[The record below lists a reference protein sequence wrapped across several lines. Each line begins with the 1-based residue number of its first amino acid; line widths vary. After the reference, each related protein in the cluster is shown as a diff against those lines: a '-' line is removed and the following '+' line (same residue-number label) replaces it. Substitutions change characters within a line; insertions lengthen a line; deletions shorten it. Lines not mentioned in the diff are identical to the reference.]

1 VQPSCQPLRRARA
14 CARLA
19 AASNLRARSEGAVD
33 LVDNDDLADPKWI
46 IAPTVAGPRGAEL
59 EDLWHDMFIKFLREP
74 SILKSV
80 VPEARETYVRVATR
94 RHALNH
100 LRGRRRH
107 EAPIA
112 RLPTSEA
119 SETVGT
125 TDARLEFERF
135 LNRVDERDRDLVR
148 WRLLE
153 DISIGAIARRAGLSY
168 SAAAVRIFRAL
179 AKARDSLKHSN
190 A

>member
-1 VQPSCQPLRRARA
+1 VQPSCQPLRGARA

-59 EDLWHDMFIKFLREP
+59 EDLWHDMFITFLREP

-100 LRGRRRH
+100 LRCRSTKQRSRGCRH
-107 EAPIA
+107 P
-112 RLPTSEA
+112 
-119 SETVGT
+119 
-125 TDARLEFERF
+125 
-135 LNRVDERDRDLVR
+135 
-148 WRLLE
+148 RLLRPSGQLMLASNSSGFSTE
-153 DISIGAIARRAGLSY
+153 SMSAIAILFDGGCSRTSP
-168 SAAAVRIFRAL
+168 SARSRVV
-179 AKARDSLKHSN
+179 RDSPTLRLRFEPF
-190 A
+190 AR